1 MLAGYGRSFS
11 RFKDFAKLSCC
22 FSPPVFVFQLL
33 IGVNPTTVFPGC
45 YGQPWMI
52 HILSRF
58 VMQNFHFRLA
68 FIKHSCSSWLYR
80 DSQQDSQ
87 LQKEWKIWEKTRK
100 SGQNKVNLAVCVA
113 SLWTNESLFQY
124 TKLILIPVMRMFS
137 YFSITS
143 FLFSKNK
150 WLYSHKW
157 LKWMGVVRVN

>member
-1 MLAGYGRSFS
+1 MGGAFLGLKILQSCHAASAHQYLFFNCWLELTRPQYFQAATASREWSTFLA
-11 RFKDFAKLSCC
+11 DLSCRI
-22 FSPPVFVFQLL
+22 FIS
-33 IGVNPTTVFPGC
+33 GS
-45 YGQPWMI
+45 
-52 HILSRF
+52 LSSNTHAAHDF
-58 VMQNFHFRLA
+58 TETLNMF
-68 FIKHSCSSWLYR
+68 
-80 DSQQDSQ
+80 Q

-124 TKLILIPVMRMFS
+124 TKLILIPVMRIS